1 MLVGQSKKVNIGKEK
16 EMQFGVKAVTVEQF
30 AERWVWLR
38 DNTPRLQYWGW
49 LNSLE
54 KLVEQGLICLEQEQ
68 EQEENREIAEVEK
81 VRLEKQIERCF
92 DKNEQTVKFVMKEY
106 VVLENGQ
113 RLEVGKD
120 IKECRGPIPP
130 KCVS

>member
-1 MLVGQSKKVNIGKEK
+1 
-16 EMQFGVKAVTVEQF
+16 VKAVTVEQF

-49 LNSLE
+49 LNSWE

-68 EQEENREIAEVEK
+68 EQEDREIVGVEE
-81 VRLEKQIERCF
+81 VRLEKCIERQF

-120 IKECRGPIPP
+120 IKEFRGPIPP